1 MSAAKT
7 DLPQWAKTGFK
18 KHGFEP
24 DDDQKNAV
32 IQLDKLFPLLKNS
45 RKNIWSLVGK
55 KDVSVIQGTYI
66 YGPVGRG
73 KSFVMDLFY
82 NAVSKM
88 IPKRRVHFHEFMIEV
103 HDFLHKHRQSK
114 KSDKGAD
121 EALLDFG
128 KSLATEA
135 KLLCF
140 DEFHVTNVADAML
153 LSRLFTALFE
163 ANIIIVMTSNWTP
176 DRLYEGGLQR
186 VRFLPFID
194 LIKSKMICVE
204 VAGNTDYRKLSLG
217 ESPKFFN
224 VDDKA
229 TRKKIDNLFDVL
241 TGGAEPQMESMA
253 VRGRTL
259 EVLKTAKGIARF
271 DFGELFEKPLGAE
284 DYLVLAHHYN
294 VLFVENIPALNDEIR
309 NETKRFMSFI
319 DVMYDQGRALILS
332 ANTSL
337 ENLYQGKH
345 YEFEF
350 ERTLSRLYEMQTEA
364 YLKKLSDI
372 V

>member
-18 KHGFEP
+18 KQGFEP
-24 DDDQKNAV
+24 DDNQKDAV
-32 IQLDKLFPLLKNS
+32 IQLDKLFPLLRKS
-45 RKNIWSLVGK
+45 RKTIWSLGRK
-55 KDVSVIQGTYI
+55 KDAVNVQGTYI
-66 YGPVGRG
+66 YGSVGRG

-82 NAVSKM
+82 NAVSKDV
-88 IPKRRVHFHEFMIEV
+88 PKRRVHFHEFMIEV
-103 HDFLHKHRQSK
+103 HDYLHKHRQSK

-128 KSLATEA
+128 QSLASEA

-163 ANIIIVMTSNWTP
+163 AKIIIVMTSNWTP

-186 VRFLPFID
+186 VRFLPFIE

-204 VAGNTDYRKLSLG
+204 VAGYTDYRKLSLD

-224 VDDKA
+224 VNDA
-229 TRKKIDNLFDVL
+229 TTQEKIDNLFSKL
-241 TGGAEPQMESMA
+241 TGDALSQHESLT
-253 VRGRTL
+253 VRGRAL
-259 EVLKTAKGIARF
+259 DVQKTAKGIARF
-271 DFGELFEKPLGAE
+271 DFSTLFEKPLGAE

-294 VLFVENIPALNDEIR
+294 VLFVENIPALNDETR
-309 NETKRFMSFI
+309 NETKRFMAFI

-332 ANTSL
+332 AHTTL

-350 ERTLSRLYEMQTEA
+350 ERTLSRLYEMQTEG